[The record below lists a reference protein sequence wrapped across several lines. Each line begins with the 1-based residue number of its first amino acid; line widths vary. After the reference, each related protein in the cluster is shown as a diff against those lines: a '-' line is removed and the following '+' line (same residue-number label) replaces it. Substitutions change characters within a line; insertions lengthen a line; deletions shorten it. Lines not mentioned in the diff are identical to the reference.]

1 MCMFAQVCVL
11 LLFTATVSKVR
22 AAARAKAVANSN
34 KKMRRKSRKRN
45 AAKSSQSRSSVASKA
60 LARWN
65 AQSVTPMT
73 PKSSHSVVGAH
84 KLKRGR
90 KSQKRTSPGSSP
102 NQASVASKALMN
114 RSTQNMTTIQIRPKT
129 PQEPSPAPSQID
141 LATAA
146 RELGVSNI
154 VLTPLNL
161 GVRLLVGAKKLD
173 AYPSPVFSVF
183 YPEENKAL
191 IRQEVE
197 QNIEAIKAAH
207 KLERDDMKKRLV
219 RRRAHTHACTYAHT
233 HARTRTHTRGLPA
246 FHTNA
251 HNCGCDCFGACG
263 THTPT
268 ANTLPTP
275 TPHIHTPHT
284 PMCRT
289 RCVANSDCAWPSG
302 WS

>member
-11 LLFTATVSKVR
+11 LLFTATVNKVR
-22 AAARAKAVANSN
+22 AEARAKAVANSN

-45 AAKSSQSRSSVASKA
+45 AARSCQSRSSVASKA

-65 AQSVTPMT
+65 TQSVTPMT

-90 KSQKRTSPGSSP
+90 KAQKRTSPGSSP

-114 RSTQNMTTIQIRPKT
+114 RSTQNMTSIQIRPKT

-154 VLTPLNL
+154 ALPPLNS
-161 GVRLLVGAKKLD
+161 GMRLVVGAQKLD
-173 AYPSPVFSVF
+173 AYPSPVF

-191 IRQEVE
+191 TRQEVE

-219 RRRAHTHACTYAHT
+219 RRRAHKHACTYAHT
-233 HARTRTHTRGLPA
+233 HARTRAVSQPFTRMHTIVVVSVLVPVAHTHPQ
-246 FHTNA
+246 
-251 HNCGCDCFGACG
+251 
-263 THTPT
+263 
-268 ANTLPTP
+268 PTP
-275 TPHIHTPHT
+275 SPPPPPTYTHPTHL
-284 PMCRT
+284 
-289 RCVANSDCAWPSG
+289 CAGPG
-302 WS
+302 A